1 MILTKVGLQTYGC
14 KDRNDYGHKALD
26 DRYMNLKFLS
36 DDPKH
41 SLDGSEASHKLL
53 LSSVHL
59 VDNIMIDVM
68 ICIMIITAT
77 ILTWQARLLSR
88 KMPAR

>member
-1 MILTKVGLQTYGC
+1 
-14 KDRNDYGHKALD
+14 
-26 DRYMNLKFLS
+26 MNLKFLS

-59 VDNIMIDVM
+59 VDNIMIV
-68 ICIMIITAT
+68 TAI

>member
-1 MILTKVGLQTYGC
+1 MEE
-14 KDRNDYGHKALD
+14 DKALD
-26 DRYMNLKFLS
+26 DRYLNLKLLS

-41 SLDGSEASHKLL
+41 SLDGPEASHKLL
-53 LSSVHL
+53 LGSVHL
-59 VDNIMIDVM
+59 VDIVMMMIGV
-68 ICIMIITAT
+68 INVIIFSVI

>member
-14 KDRNDYGHKALD
+14 QDRNDYGHKALD

-59 VDNIMIDVM
+59 INNIMIDV
-68 ICIMIITAT
+68 MIITAT